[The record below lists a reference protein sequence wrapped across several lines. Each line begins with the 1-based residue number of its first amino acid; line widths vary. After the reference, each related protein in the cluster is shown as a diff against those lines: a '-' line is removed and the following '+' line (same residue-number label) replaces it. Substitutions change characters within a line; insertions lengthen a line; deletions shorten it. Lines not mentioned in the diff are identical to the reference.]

1 MTQAQQF
8 DALCKTIIEE
18 YQKAAAP
25 ILIIFKKYLAQ
36 WNEADGKVVDAQK
49 AYNEAERAA
58 YQDRCPDGKPV
69 PRFLRSEEYNQ
80 KLQDWEQK
88 QIELLKALDAANHER
103 EKAETLANLA
113 GNPLVNLQAVQI
125 LKIYAAFFKARSNVK
140 KLKKSGERLKTIL
153 EKCKDIA
160 PCYNYPGELVEVF
173 ASAYVNPFNYEDE
186 TTPERVNKLLED
198 AQKELAAAITSEAE
212 ILSRAELI
220 DQARTQLKAFK
231 ATYEKSA
238 SELYKIMDGL
248 KARTKVYNE
257 LKEIRIDTYCKK

>member
-25 ILIIFKKYLAQ
+25 ILIVFKKYLAQ
-36 WNEADGKVVDAQK
+36 WNEADEKVVDAQK

-103 EKAETLANLA
+103 EKAQTLANLA
-113 GNPLVNLQAVQI
+113 GNPLVNLQTVQI
-125 LKIYAAFFKARSNVK
+125 LKIYAAFFKARPNVE

-153 EKCKDIA
+153 EKCKQIA

-173 ASAYVNPFNYEDE
+173 SRAYVSPFDSNDE
-186 TTPERVNKLLED
+186 ATPERVSKQLEA
-198 AQKELAAAITSEAE
+198 AQKELAATVTSEAD

-220 DQARTQLKAFK
+220 DQARTQLKVFK